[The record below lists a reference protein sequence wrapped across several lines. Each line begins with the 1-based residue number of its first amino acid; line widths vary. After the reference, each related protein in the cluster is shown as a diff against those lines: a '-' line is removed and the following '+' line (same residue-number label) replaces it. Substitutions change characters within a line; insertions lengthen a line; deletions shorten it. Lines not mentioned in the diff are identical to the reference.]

1 MDQKGGPGRRL
12 VLILGSAVFALVT
25 AGVCNNAWAKS
36 DRGRVIVDMAA
47 RSVAVPGNPRRVV
60 TLGSAPV
67 INSFVFAM
75 GKGGTIINGLPA
87 AKQFNRSDCCRFQTI
102 FAPQLDTQ
110 PSLEGGDWSLKSET
124 LLLLRPDVVFTGA
137 IKHTGL
143 LEKLGISTVYIALNG
158 RGETNKEIMALLGR
172 VYSKEH
178 ESNRYIEYFDS
189 VMHRVRD
196 RIRDIPEKEKV
207 RALYCN
213 FKVMTQTSITTDWWI
228 EAAGGISLG
237 KDGPLKDGIRSF
249 SAEHV
254 LAWNPDIWIVSVP
267 DEIDMVYRDF
277 RFKNVTAV
285 KNKKVFSVPVGS
297 IRWSHPTSEQ
307 PLGVLWAAKLFY
319 PERFKDLNIEA
330 EMKYFYL
337 TFFRYRLSG
346 KEIKEMLTGRKQ

>member
-36 DRGRVIVDMAA
+36 DRDRVIVDMAA
-47 RSVAVPGNPRRVV
+47 RNVAVPGNPRRVV

-124 LLLLRPDVVFTGA
+124 LLLLRPEVVLTA
-137 IKHTGL
+137 TRKHISL
-143 LEKLGISTVYIALNG
+143 LEKLGIPAVYIALDA
-158 RGETNKEIMALLGR
+158 RGERNREVMTFLGK
-172 VYSKEH
+172 VYDREY

-196 RIRDIPEKEKV
+196 RTRGIPEKEKPRV
-207 RALYCN
+207 LYCN
-213 FKVMTQTSITTDWWI
+213 FKVMTQSSLTADWWI

-237 KDGPLKDGIRSF
+237 KEGPLKEGMRSF

-254 LAWNPDIWIVSVP
+254 LAWNPDVWIVSVP
-267 DEIDMVYRDF
+267 DEVDMVYRDS
-277 RFKNVTAV
+277 RFKNVAAV

-319 PERFKDLNIEA
+319 PERFKDLNIKA
-330 EMKYFYL
+330 EMEYFYL